1 MITLYNVLDTR
12 TNQVHSIAIIKE
24 KNVKWFVPVRT
35 EEEVKE

>member
-24 KNVKWFVPVRT
+24 QNAKWFVSV
-35 EEEVKE
+35 ESEEVEE